1 MKTFHEY
8 MTQGK
13 FPVPEKPSFRK
24 SQSNLEK
31 LQKKPEMQPQLAGPH
46 EMEFDPQEEEVYADL
61 VQQMQEFMTIDRS
74 DVVALQQA
82 LAKIEHKGRLY
93 LKYREGP

>member
-8 MTQGK
+8 ITQGK

-24 SQSNLEK
+24 AALEK
-31 LQKKPEMQPQLAGPH
+31 LTPQKQPQLVGPH
-46 EMEFDPQEEEVYADL
+46 EIEFDPQEEEVYADL
-61 VQQMQEFMTIDRS
+61 VQQMQEFMTIDRNDIVS
-74 DVVALQQA
+74 LQQA
-82 LAKIEHKGRLY
+82 LAKIEHKGRIY